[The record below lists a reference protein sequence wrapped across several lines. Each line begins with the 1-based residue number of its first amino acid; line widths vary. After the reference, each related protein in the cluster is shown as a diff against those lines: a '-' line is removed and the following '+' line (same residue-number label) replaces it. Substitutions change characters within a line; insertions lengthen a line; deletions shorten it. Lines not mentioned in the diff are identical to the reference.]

1 MLHKSGF
8 EHNQKKTTRT
18 FLQRQKKEKKKQENE
33 SFIIAF
39 FFLENMN
46 GSPTPKRYSSKSS
59 RLYDD
64 YYNIPYQYSNPTP
77 MKRDYNDVGSRINAD
92 KLVPEEY
99 KRNTEFI
106 NKAVQQNKELNFKLR
121 EKQNEIFELKK
132 IAETLRSKLEKYVDI
147 TKKLE
152 DQNLNLQI
160 KISDLEKKLSDANST
175 FKEMRFPK
183 VKDPMVDDDP
193 VSENYDQ
200 INVPKHRAP
209 DATGNPRTTNKVSN
223 TSDQDSRLKAIE
235 RTLSV
240 LTNYVMRSEDGNNDR
255 MSPLPSPLNTIS
267 PINNRLNFQEPKRY
281 NPTVKVNPSDD
292 DIMMYES
299 AELKRVEEEIEELK
313 RKILVRKKHDLR
325 KLSLNNQLQELQS
338 MMDGDDNIKLDNV
351 SKHNHAT
358 HRHSSQSNRD
368 YSPSSDACLE
378 CSNDL
383 YEKNRVKPEN
393 NMSETFATPTP
404 NNR

>member
-1 MLHKSGF
+1 
-8 EHNQKKTTRT
+8 
-18 FLQRQKKEKKKQENE
+18 
-33 SFIIAF
+33 
-39 FFLENMN
+39 MN
-46 GSPTPKRYSSKSS
+46 
-59 RLYDD
+59 
-64 YYNIPYQYSNPTP
+64 
-77 MKRDYNDVGSRINAD
+77 RDYNDVGSRINAD

-160 KISDLEKKLSDANST
+160 KISDLEKRLSDANST

-358 HRHSSQSNRD
+358 HRHSSQSSRD

>member
-1 MLHKSGF
+1 
-8 EHNQKKTTRT
+8 
-18 FLQRQKKEKKKQENE
+18 
-33 SFIIAF
+33 
-39 FFLENMN
+39 MN

-77 MKRDYNDVGSRINAD
+77 MNRDYNDVGSRINAD

-267 PINNRLNFQEPKRY
+267 PINNRLSFQEPKKY

-313 RKILVRKKHDLR
+313 RKILVRK
-325 KLSLNNQLQELQS
+325 
-338 MMDGDDNIKLDNV
+338 
-351 SKHNHAT
+351 
-358 HRHSSQSNRD
+358 
-368 YSPSSDACLE
+368 
-378 CSNDL
+378 
-383 YEKNRVKPEN
+383 
-393 NMSETFATPTP
+393 NMT
-404 NNR
+404 

>member
-1 MLHKSGF
+1 
-8 EHNQKKTTRT
+8 
-18 FLQRQKKEKKKQENE
+18 
-33 SFIIAF
+33 
-39 FFLENMN
+39 MN

-77 MKRDYNDVGSRINAD
+77 MNRDYNDVGSRMNAD

-147 TKKLE
+147 TKRLE

-160 KISDLEKKLSDANST
+160 KANDLEKKLSDANAIIKDRRYSNV
-175 FKEMRFPK
+175 KEPII
-183 VKDPMVDDDP
+183 D
-193 VSENYDQ
+193 ENFVPEDYSQ
-200 INVPKHRAP
+200 INLPKNRAP
-209 DATGNPRTTNKVSN
+209 DGGINPRLNNKSSN
-223 TSDQDSRLKAIE
+223 GSEQDSRLKAIE
-235 RTLSV
+235 KTLSV
-240 LTNYVMRSEDGNNDR
+240 LTNYVMRTEENNNER
-255 MSPLPSPLNTIS
+255 ASLPSPLNTIS
-267 PINNRLNFQEPKRY
+267 PINNRLDFQEQKKY
-281 NPTVKVNPSDD
+281 NPTLKTNPSDD

-338 MMDGDDNIKLDNV
+338 MMDGNDNIKLDNHPT
-351 SKHNHAT
+351 HNHNA
-358 HRHSSQSNRD
+358 HRHSSQSQRD
-368 YSPSSDACLE
+368 CSPSSDACFE
-378 CSNDL
+378 CSNGL
-383 YEKNRVKPEN
+383 YEKSKIKPEN
-393 NMSETFATPTP
+393 NTAETFATPTP

>member
-1 MLHKSGF
+1 
-8 EHNQKKTTRT
+8 
-18 FLQRQKKEKKKQENE
+18 
-33 SFIIAF
+33 
-39 FFLENMN
+39 MN

-59 RLYDD
+59 RLHDD
-64 YYNIPYQYSNPTP
+64 YYNIPYQYSNPIP
-77 MKRDYNDVGSRINAD
+77 MNRDYNDVGSRMNAD

-160 KISDLEKKLSDANST
+160 KLNDLEKKLSDANAVIKDRSYSNV
-175 FKEMRFPK
+175 KEPA
-183 VKDPMVDDDP
+183 VDENF
-193 VSENYDQ
+193 VSQDYDQ
-200 INVPKHRAP
+200 INVPKNRAP
-209 DATGNPRTTNKVSN
+209 GARINPRPNNKGPNGSE
-223 TSDQDSRLKAIE
+223 QDSRLKAIE
-235 RTLSV
+235 KTLSV
-240 LTNYVMRSEDGNNDR
+240 LTNYVMRTEDSNSDKA
-255 MSPLPSPLNTIS
+255 SPLPSPLNTIS
-267 PINNRLNFQEPKRY
+267 PINNRLNFQEPKKY
-281 NPTVKVNPSDD
+281 NPTHNVNPSDD

-338 MMDGDDNIKLDNV
+338 MMDGNDNLKLDSL
-351 SKHNHAT
+351 SKHNHTT
-358 HRHSSQSNRD
+358 HCHSSQSHRD

-378 CSNDL
+378 CSSNDL
-383 YEKNRVKPEN
+383 FEKNKIKPEN
-393 NMSETFATPTP
+393 NTSETFATPTP

>member
-1 MLHKSGF
+1 
-8 EHNQKKTTRT
+8 
-18 FLQRQKKEKKKQENE
+18 
-33 SFIIAF
+33 
-39 FFLENMN
+39 MN

-64 YYNIPYQYSNPTP
+64 YYNVPYQYSNPIP
-77 MKRDYNDVGSRINAD
+77 MNRDYNDVGSRINAD

-175 FKEMRFPK
+175 I
-183 VKDPMVDDDP
+183 KDMNYSNVSKPIVD
-193 VSENYDQ
+193 ENFVPQKYDQ
-200 INVPKHRAP
+200 INVPKNRAS
-209 DATGNPRTTNKVSN
+209 DVGIDLRSTNKASN
-223 TSDQDSRLKAIE
+223 TSDENNRLKAIE
-235 RTLSV
+235 KTLSV
-240 LTNYVMRSEDGNNDR
+240 LTNYVMRTEENSNNK
-255 MSPLPSPLNTIS
+255 MTPSPPPLNTIS
-267 PINNRLNFQEPKRY
+267 PINNRLNFQDSKKY
-281 NPTVKVNPSDD
+281 NPMPKVNPSDD

-338 MMDGDDNIKLDNV
+338 MMDGDDNIKSDSV
-351 SKHNHAT
+351 SKHNHTT
-358 HRHSSQSNRD
+358 HRHPSQSL
-368 YSPSSDACLE
+368 SLIHI
-378 CSNDL
+378 
-383 YEKNRVKPEN
+383 
-393 NMSETFATPTP
+393 
-404 NNR
+404 

>member
-1 MLHKSGF
+1 M
-8 EHNQKKTTRT
+8 
-18 FLQRQKKEKKKQENE
+18 
-33 SFIIAF
+33 
-39 FFLENMN
+39 
-46 GSPTPKRYSSKSS
+46 
-59 RLYDD
+59 
-64 YYNIPYQYSNPTP
+64 
-77 MKRDYNDVGSRINAD
+77 V
-92 KLVPEEY
+92 
-99 KRNTEFI
+99 
-106 NKAVQQNKELNFKLR
+106 FKLR

-240 LTNYVMRSEDGNNDR
+240 LTNYVMRSEDGFT
-255 MSPLPSPLNTIS
+255 L
-267 PINNRLNFQEPKRY
+267 
-281 NPTVKVNPSDD
+281 TV
-292 DIMMYES
+292 
-299 AELKRVEEEIEELK
+299 
-313 RKILVRKKHDLR
+313 
-325 KLSLNNQLQELQS
+325 
-338 MMDGDDNIKLDNV
+338 G
-351 SKHNHAT
+351 
-358 HRHSSQSNRD
+358 
-368 YSPSSDACLE
+368 
-378 CSNDL
+378 L
-383 YEKNRVKPEN
+383 YLFG
-393 NMSETFATPTP
+393 S
-404 NNR
+404 